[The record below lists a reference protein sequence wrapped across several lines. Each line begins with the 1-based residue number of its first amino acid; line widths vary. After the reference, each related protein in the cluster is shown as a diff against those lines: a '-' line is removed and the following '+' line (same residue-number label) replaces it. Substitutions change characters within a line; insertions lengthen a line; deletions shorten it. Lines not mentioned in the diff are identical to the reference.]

1 MKKTFTLIL
10 LGAFINLLV
19 SCYSNKVLSGE
30 QKIDNQSMDNRL
42 KVLSVNTKD
51 GNLYMFDESYPARI
65 IDSRVTGTPQLVW
78 NFGSADSIR
87 FSNDKEDKKFLWKN
101 GIKYLIIAK
110 NKTEFVCLTTEK
122 VYIAFDNIAQMNYK
136 QYSKTKTT
144 FLIVGTGTSILV
156 AITLIAW
163 ALTYNFVTQ

>member
-1 MKKTFTLIL
+1 MKKTISLLL

-19 SCYSNKVLSGE
+19 SCYSNRVLTGSE
-30 QKIDNQSMDNRL
+30 VTDNQSMDSRL
-42 KVLSVNTKD
+42 KVLSVHTKG
-51 GNLYMFDESYPARI
+51 GNKYTFHESYPARI
-65 IDSRVTGTPQLVW
+65 IDSRVTGTPQVTW
-78 NFGSADSIR
+78 NFDSADSIR
-87 FSNDKEDKKFLWKN
+87 FSNDREDQKFLWKN

-110 NKTEFVCLTTEK
+110 DKTGFICLTTEK
-122 VYIAFDNIAQMNYK
+122 VNITFDEIEQMNFK

-163 ALTYNFVTQ
+163 TLTYNWATQ